1 MMVVN
6 EMKKIWGLALLL
18 FAVHL
23 QAQLVT
29 VTPNLV
35 QQRYS
40 KMSNA
45 GTHPRLFF
53 SMADMERIKR
63 GIASGDPVYQLGARQ
78 MQKEADAVLETPL
91 LEYYLDDARLRVP
104 SVHKFA
110 VQIPSLVINYHLT
123 GDERYAKRVWQQ
135 LEKMGTYPD
144 WGQNRHFLDA
154 GIGAFNLALA
164 YDGLY
169 HYWNEAQRRF
179 ILDLAQKQVL
189 NDGVAQMNANS
200 WWHTIKN
207 NWNGICNGGIIML
220 SLALYEN
227 NPSYY
232 SAAIAKAASQIPRYL
247 STFEPDGQSEEGLM
261 YWSYGIN
268 YTLLCFETLN
278 RGLGTNF
285 GMADMPG
292 MRKTGWFPVLMSGP
306 VVGLSIGDDP
316 LKEGKSR
323 SFLWFSGYHRDT
335 ALAAISRSL
344 LLETKSMAWHDLI
357 HYDAGMATAQSGS
370 VKAPTKQYVRGIEY
384 MSLRSSWENDAWFV
398 GMHGGHNNASHGHLD
413 AGSFDIQ
420 AMGENWALG
429 SLGRDDY
436 TFPGYFTKETYPRYL
451 DLPSKQ
457 DTAGRWHFFRM
468 RAESKNVVVA
478 SPDSRP
484 DQDPMGEARQVPTP
498 QGINK
503 WVLDLQPCYHRDFS
517 YYHRAIALKQDKQG
531 NKVISIYDTIRA
543 NENKPIW
550 WSMFAPAHIAINNN
564 NRQAILTINGKKMVA
579 EIIQPNSAFFQLT
592 EAGYLPGQSFPLTR
606 NSPNKGIS
614 RLAIFLRNADEV
626 IFQVNFR
633 AYDSLA
639 EN

>member
-1 MMVVN
+1 MMVVK
-6 EMKKIWGLALLL
+6 EMKKILGLAGL
-18 FAVHL
+18 FLAGQLH
-23 QAQLVT
+23 AQLVT
-29 VTPNLV
+29 VTPELV

-45 GTHPRLFF
+45 GAHPRLFF
-53 SMADMERIKR
+53 TLDDMERIKK
-63 GIASGDPVYQLGARQ
+63 GVASGDPVYQMGARQ
-78 MQKEADAVLETPL
+78 MQKEADAVLKTPL
-91 LEYYLDDARLRVP
+91 LEYFLDDAKLRVP

-110 VQIPSLVINYHLT
+110 VQIPSLVMNYHLT
-123 GDERYAKRVWQQ
+123 GDERFAKRVWQQ
-135 LEKMGTYPD
+135 VEKMGSYPD

-169 HYWNEAQRRF
+169 HYWNEAQRQF
-179 ILDLAQKQVL
+179 ILNLAQKQVL
-189 NDGVAQMNANS
+189 NDGVAQMNVNN

-316 LKEGKSR
+316 LKDSKSR
-323 SFLWFSGYHRDT
+323 SFLWFSAYHRDT

-357 HYDAGMATAQSGS
+357 HYDAGMANAQSGS
-370 VKAPTKQYVRGIEY
+370 VKAPTRQYVRGIEY

-420 AMGENWALG
+420 AIGENWALG

-457 DTAGRWHFFRM
+457 DTAGRWHFFRL

-478 SPDSRP
+478 APDTRP
-484 DQDPMGEARQVPTP
+484 DQDPMGEAKLVPLP
-498 QGINK
+498 SDVKNK
-503 WVLDLQPCYHRDFS
+503 WVIDLQPNYHRDLS
-517 YYHRAIALKQDKQG
+517 YYHRTIALQQAG
-531 NKVISIYDTIRA
+531 SVITIADTLRA
-543 NENKPIW
+543 KEKIPIW
-550 WSMFAPAHIAINNN
+550 WSMFTLAQITLDKNNKRAIM
-564 NRQAILTINGKKMVA
+564 TINGKRMIA
-579 EIIQPNSAFFQLT
+579 EITQPEKASFTVLP
-592 EAGYLPGQSFPLTR
+592 AGYLPGQSFPLTR

-614 RLAIFLRNADEV
+614 RLAIYLPNAKDV
-626 IFQVNFR
+626 IFQVEFR
-633 AYDSLA
+633 AYD
-639 EN
+639 